1 MTEFLLAAGSALW
14 LGVLTSISPCPLAT
28 NIAAISYIGR
38 RVDNTRHVLLA
49 GLLYTIGRVVA
60 YVGLA
65 FLLVSTALSVP
76 GVSQFLQKYMHLLL
90 GPTLIIVGMFLVG
103 LIEINIGGGGV
114 SESVKQ
120 RVDRLGIWGALALGV
135 LFALAFCPTSAA
147 LFFGNVMA
155 SLSAGSTILLPLLY
169 GIGTALPV
177 IGFAVLIAARLQEA
191 RGGIQCR
198 KQNRT
203 LGSPGNRWPGLGG
216 RLLLDHTVSPVTKAA
231 EERRCNCEQL
241 DLNALGRKR
250 PFAAAAVAFTA
261 LSSPSFDLASGASP
275 ASTSAV
281 TWVALAVLP

>member
-103 LIEINIGGGGV
+103 LLDINIGGGGV

-120 RVDRLGIWGALALGV
+120 RVDRLGVWGALALGV

-177 IGFAVLIAARLQEA
+177 IGFAVLIALGSKKLGEAFNAVSKTERWARLGT
-191 RGGIQCR
+191 GGVVLVVGCFLTIQ
-198 KQNRT
+198 
-203 LGSPGNRWPGLGG
+203 S
-216 RLLLDHTVSPVTKAA
+216 LL
-231 EERRCNCEQL
+231 
-241 DLNALGRKR
+241 
-250 PFAAAAVAFTA
+250 
-261 LSSPSFDLASGASP
+261 
-275 ASTSAV
+275 
-281 TWVALAVLP
+281 